1 MLKDFASRAAIAVG
15 AVLLATAALVPST
28 AIERA
33 LLGPASHALSWGPS
47 LFRILLAWHGIVL
60 IAIGWVRARQHQ
72 VVERLLPTAGSKPA
86 RLWSDPRAY
95 AALVALTL
103 IALVL
108 RLWRLDSCLWFDEVL
123 TLVDFVRLPLGRI
136 LTEFP
141 SQNQHMMFS
150 LLAHASVA
158 VFGESAWA
166 LRLPSLV
173 FGVASVWALF
183 FLARRMVGTRE
194 ALLTCALLTVSYH
207 HVWFSQNA
215 RGYMGLMLFATL
227 ATWLWLECLARR
239 AWMWWFAYAIVL
251 ALGMWVHMTMVFVPL
266 SHAPL
271 YVLRVAQ
278 SWRARR
284 SAGAHRRAL
293 ADAGQP
299 AFAWILAGTLTL
311 QLYAL
316 ALPEFFA
323 TALHEVSLPSE
334 WTNSMWVVAESAR
347 SLRLGFGLETVAA
360 AGALVAAAGWLSIAR
375 RDWVAG
381 AAIAVPPLL
390 GGTTMLLL
398 GHNLWPRFF
407 FFSIGFA
414 LLVAVHGTMTVGH
427 LLARALRVRES
438 VGTIA
443 GVAATSLI
451 ITVSMLSLPRA
462 YALPKQDFTGARDY
476 IERVRSPQDA
486 VVAVGLAG
494 FAYQRY
500 FAPTWLVAQT
510 RAELDAIQRTHSTVW
525 LVYTLPIEVKTYR
538 AEIWDAI
545 QEDFEV
551 VKVFPGTLGDGDVNV
566 CRERNGSG
574 GTND

>member
-1 MLKDFASRAAIAVG
+1 
-15 AVLLATAALVPST
+15 
-28 AIERA
+28 
-33 LLGPASHALSWGPS
+33 
-47 LFRILLAWHGIVL
+47 
-60 IAIGWVRARQHQ
+60 
-72 VVERLLPTAGSKPA
+72 
-86 RLWSDPRAY
+86 
-95 AALVALTL
+95 
-103 IALVL
+103 
-108 RLWRLDSCLWFDEVL
+108 
-123 TLVDFVRLPLGRI
+123 
-136 LTEFP
+136 
-141 SQNQHMMFS
+141 
-150 LLAHASVA
+150 VA
-158 VFGESAWA
+158 V
-166 LRLPSLV
+166 
-173 FGVASVWALF
+173 
-183 FLARRMVGTRE
+183 
-194 ALLTCALLTVSYH
+194 
-207 HVWFSQNA
+207 
-215 RGYMGLMLFATL
+215 
-227 ATWLWLECLARR
+227 
-239 AWMWWFAYAIVL
+239 
-251 ALGMWVHMTMVFVPL
+251 
-266 SHAPL
+266 
-271 YVLRVAQ
+271 
-278 SWRARR
+278 
-284 SAGAHRRAL
+284 
-293 ADAGQP
+293 
-299 AFAWILAGTLTL
+299 
-311 QLYAL
+311 
-316 ALPEFFA
+316 
-323 TALHEVSLPSE
+323 
-334 WTNSMWVVAESAR
+334 
-347 SLRLGFGLETVAA
+347 

-381 AAIAVPPLL
+381 AAIALPPLL